1 MPWINNLIITI
12 ISEKTNLQAMEDLKE
27 KKITLVQTH

>member
-12 ISEKTNLQAMEDLKE
+12 ISEKTKNTMEDLKE